1 MTTGRVLSRSMHPAE
16 QPSYMHLQV
25 QRTNRAQQRLLGKN
39 FRGMYCWWTDTTA
52 TRDAARCCP
61 RDHVAGRSAIQV
73 DRLAYRWALAFEWLE
88 GNGPRTPHFHYAI
101 WKCTV
106 WFCTYGSVG
115 IISFISLN
123 QPFTLYSVL
132 LVQIFFF
139 FANCH
144 HTNLGVLLCFSMRWH
159 LRATYLTYGCVHFS
173 SNSSDTAAA
182 RIKID
187 VLNSGTRCLSI
198 YI

>member
-73 DRLAYRWALAFEWLE
+73 DRLAYRWALSLSSDWWRKWTSHTAFSLC
-88 GNGPRTPHFHYAI
+88 NLKMYRVVFVHMA
-101 WKCTV
+101 
-106 WFCTYGSVG
+106 SVG
-115 IISFISLN
+115 IISFIYLN
-123 QPFTLYSVL
+123 QPFTLYSV
-132 LVQIFFF
+132 VRT
-139 FANCH
+139 ANCYR
-144 HTNLGVLLCFSMRWH
+144 TNLGEHSFSMRWH
-159 LRATYLTYGCVHFS
+159 LRTTYLTHRSTAVFILAATVVHTQRLRASKSMF
-173 SNSSDTAAA
+173 
-182 RIKID
+182 
-187 VLNSGTRCLSI
+187 
-198 YI
+198 